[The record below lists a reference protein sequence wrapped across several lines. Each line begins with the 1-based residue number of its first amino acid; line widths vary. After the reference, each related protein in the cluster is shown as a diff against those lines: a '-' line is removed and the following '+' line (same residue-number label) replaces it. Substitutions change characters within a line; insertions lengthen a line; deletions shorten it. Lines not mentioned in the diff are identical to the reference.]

1 MAEEGQ
7 QLQERTESATPKRR
21 EEARKKGQVPRSKD
35 LVSAVLVF
43 GGTLLLFWLGTKM
56 LLQLKVI
63 MAQSLS
69 VSRQDLFDI
78 SAPSRLLGAALGD
91 FLWMIFPFIL
101 LTLILSVL
109 GSILLGGLV
118 FSEETFSLKGER
130 LDPLKGLQR
139 IFSLHGLFELA
150 KSLLKTIVVVGVSIL
165 VLWFSRD
172 SFWALSS
179 GSLGDALVHMVGFL
193 QSGFLWIAA
202 SLVLIAAVDVP
213 YQIWE
218 HERKLKM
225 TLHEVREELKETE
238 GSPEVR
244 QRVRQLQREMAR
256 RRMIAEVPK
265 AQVVVTN
272 PNHYAVALHYDAD
285 TMKAPKVV
293 AKGIDMVAL
302 NIKSIALE
310 HNVPVVEA
318 PMLARVLYKHCGL
331 EEEIPTLLY
340 IAVAQ
345 VLAYVYRLNQT
356 GSSEP
361 FTLDES
367 TIPMELIQ

>member
-1 MAEEGQ
+1 
-7 QLQERTESATPKRR
+7 
-21 EEARKKGQVPRSKD
+21 
-35 LVSAVLVF
+35 
-43 GGTLLLFWLGTKM
+43 
-56 LLQLKVI
+56 
-63 MAQSLS
+63 
-69 VSRQDLFDI
+69 
-78 SAPSRLLGAALGD
+78 
-91 FLWMIFPFIL
+91 
-101 LTLILSVL
+101 
-109 GSILLGGLV
+109 
-118 FSEETFSLKGER
+118 
-130 LDPLKGLQR
+130 
-139 IFSLHGLFELA
+139 
-150 KSLLKTIVVVGVSIL
+150 
-165 VLWFSRD
+165 
-172 SFWALSS
+172 
-179 GSLGDALVHMVGFL
+179 MVGFL

>member
-1 MAEEGQ
+1 
-7 QLQERTESATPKRR
+7 
-21 EEARKKGQVPRSKD
+21 
-35 LVSAVLVF
+35 
-43 GGTLLLFWLGTKM
+43 M

-130 LDPLKGLQR
+130 LDPLKGLKR

-150 KSLLKTIVVVGVSIL
+150 KSLLKTIVVFGVTIL
-165 VLWFSRD
+165 VLWLSRD

-179 GSLGDALVHMVGFL
+179 GSLGDALAQMVDFL

-213 YQIWE
+213 YQMWE
-218 HERKLKM
+218 YERKLKM
-225 TLHEVREELKETE
+225 TIHEVREELKETE

-244 QRVRQLQREMAR
+244 QRIRQLQREMAR

-272 PNHYAVALHYDAD
+272 PNHYAVALQYDAD
-285 TMKAPKVV
+285 TMKAPKVI

-310 HNVPVVEA
+310 YNVPVVEA
-318 PMLARVLYKHCGL
+318 PMLARVLYKHCRL
-331 EEEIPTLLY
+331 DEEIPTLLY

-345 VLAYVYRLNQT
+345 VLAYVYRLNKM